1 MPADKDTEDVEVKT
15 KTLEQRYIEL
25 LEEKIARLETEF
37 NNQLKELKELKE
49 KSEAQSTSPNKAET
63 SSSMQEE
70 SAKEENVTYGY
81 P

>member
-63 SSSMQEE
+63 SSSKQEE